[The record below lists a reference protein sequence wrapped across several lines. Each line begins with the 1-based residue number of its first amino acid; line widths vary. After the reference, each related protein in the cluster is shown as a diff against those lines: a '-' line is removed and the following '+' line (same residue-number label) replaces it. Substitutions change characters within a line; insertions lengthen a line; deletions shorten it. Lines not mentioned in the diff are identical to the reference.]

1 MDNCHSVAAVAPKD
15 FNLSSN
21 HMHRYQ
27 SQLFFKHGRGHR
39 RQRQGVAAAPAGF
52 RWGPTVF
59 LALAAAFSL
68 PGATARA
75 QTPPAD
81 KPGVAAVVGG
91 QTITN
96 DELEKAI
103 AAKLAQLEE
112 ETFKLKSQQLDLMIT
127 RQLLAREA
135 AKRGITVKQL
145 IEAEI
150 TSKAGPVSDGDVEA
164 LYQQNRARLSGSE
177 AEARERIRSY
187 LESQKYILR
196 RDAFLQRLREANNVE
211 VYLKPPPIRRAEV
224 DIDGAPVRGAAT
236 APVTIVEF
244 SDFHCPFCRQVQPT
258 LTRVLSRY
266 GDKVKLVFRHYPID
280 SLHPGARAASEA
292 AQCAADQGKFWQFHD
307 RLFAGGAD
315 STPAALKRVAVESGL
330 AEAAYAECL
339 SSGKN
344 KPVVE
349 KDVEQGNALGL
360 TGTPAFYING
370 RLLSGAEPLEEF
382 VRVIDEELRRGG
394 GKP

>member
-1 MDNCHSVAAVAPKD
+1 
-15 FNLSSN
+15 
-21 HMHRYQ
+21 MHRYQ
-27 SQLFFKHGRGHR
+27 GQLFKHRHQ
-39 RQRQGVAAAPAGF
+39 RQRVEVVS
-52 RWGPTVF
+52 RWRPTFV
-59 LALAAAFSL
+59 LALTSAFSL
-68 PGATARA
+68 LGATAEA

-112 ETFKLKSQQLDLMIT
+112 ETFKLKSQQLDIMIK
-127 RQLLAREA
+127 RQLLEKEA
-135 AKRGITVKQL
+135 SKRGITVNQL

-150 TSKAGPVSDGDVEA
+150 SARAGAVSDSEVEA
-164 LYQQNRARLSGSE
+164 FYQENKARLTGSE
-177 AEARERIRSY
+177 AEVRPRIRTY

-196 RDAFLQRLREANNVE
+196 RDAFLQRLRDENNVT
-211 VYLKPPPIRRAEV
+211 VYLKPPPIRRTEV
-224 DIDGAPVRGAAT
+224 AIDGAPVRGATT

-292 AQCAADQGKFWQFHD
+292 AQCAVDQGKFWQFHD

-315 STPAALKRVAVESGL
+315 STPAALKTVAVESGL
-330 AEAAYAECL
+330 DAAAYEKCL
-339 SSGKN
+339 SSGKI
-344 KPVVE
+344 KSVVE

-370 RLLSGAEPLEEF
+370 RLLSGAQPFEEF
-382 VRVIDEELRRGG
+382 VRVVDEELPKVA
-394 GKP
+394 KP